1 MLEEKIFF
9 PAAIFICLSR
19 LVIKKYDIFF
29 KERFFCLTGGV
40 KGVYNYIE

>member
-29 KERFFCLTGGV
+29 QRKVFLLDGRCKRGV
-40 KGVYNYIE
+40 